1 MDFPGGDE
9 GMTKVKNIL
18 LTLLSLALLVGF
30 AAAVPSP
37 AIDED
42 ALSAYQ
48 DQASFADDEYAF
60 LFDN

>member
-1 MDFPGGDE
+1 
-9 GMTKVKNIL
+9 MTKVKNIL

-60 LFDN
+60 LFND